1 MSLQHPTVEPK
12 MLACRHTEAGVEL
25 DLHIPTDLAPLPG
38 HFPGL
43 PIVPGVC
50 LLDWVVRYSSRH
62 LQLLPEG
69 AAQIQIKFRRVMQ
82 PACDVTLALRPL
94 PGGRVQFD
102 YRHLDTVYASGTV
115 SPGGA

>member
-1 MSLQHPTVEPK
+1 MPLQPPTVEPQ
-12 MLACRHTEAGVEL
+12 MLACRPTKAGVEL
-25 DLHIPTDLAPLPG
+25 DLHVPPALAPFAG

-50 LLDWVVRYSSRH
+50 LLDWVVRFSSRH

-69 AAQIQIKFRRVMQ
+69 AAQVQIKFRRVMR
-82 PACDVTLALRPL
+82 PACDVTLVLRRL

-102 YRHLDTVYASGTV
+102 YRHLDTLYASGTI